1 MPSLLE
7 GASSSLLPCLEG
19 GSSAPARALQW
30 VAALG
35 APLILTRLRA
45 GTPEARAARAS
56 DGRHLRV
63 RVRVR
68 VGVRVTVTVR
78 DGVGVGIRSRA
89 RARAMTRAASSAVAP
104 SVSGL
109 RYAGTLARC
118 A

>member
-19 GSSAPARALQW
+19 GSSAPARALQR

-35 APLILTRLRA
+35 APLILARLRA

-68 VGVRVTVTVR
+68 VSVSVRVRVR
-78 DGVGVGIRSRA
+78 VSICVSEKITFGISEDVSVRIFEEVS
-89 RARAMTRAASSAVAP
+89 ASI
-104 SVSGL
+104 
-109 RYAGTLARC
+109 
-118 A
+118 